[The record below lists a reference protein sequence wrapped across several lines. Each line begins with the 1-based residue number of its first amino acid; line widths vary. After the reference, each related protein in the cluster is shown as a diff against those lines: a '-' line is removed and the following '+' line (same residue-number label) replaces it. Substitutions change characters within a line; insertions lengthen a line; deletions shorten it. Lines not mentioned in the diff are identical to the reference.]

1 MIQQIES
8 TVLAFIIGV
17 LLTYFSTRWS
27 KIFRKIDAL
36 EFGVQALLR
45 DRMLQVYSYYKETG
59 KPVPLREVESFEA
72 MYSAYTDNEGNSF
85 IPNIHK
91 EFMELP
97 HETH

>member
-36 EFGVQALLR
+36 EYGVQALLR
-45 DRMLQVYSYYKETG
+45 DRMCGMRRYYTDKQ
-59 KPVPLREVESFEA
+59 KPIPQQEVDSFEQL
-72 MYSAYTDNEGNSF
+72 YEAYKKLGGNGYVDNIRDEIGR
-85 IPNIHK
+85 
-91 EFMELP
+91 MP
-97 HETH
+97 HENH